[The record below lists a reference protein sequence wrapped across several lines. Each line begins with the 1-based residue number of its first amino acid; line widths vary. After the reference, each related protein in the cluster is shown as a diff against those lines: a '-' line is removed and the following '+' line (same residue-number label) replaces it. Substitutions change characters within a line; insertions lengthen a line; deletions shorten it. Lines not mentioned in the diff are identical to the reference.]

1 VEIYDQIQEAVAFIQ
16 RKFPNPIEVGM
27 ILGSGLGPMADA
39 VENPVSIPYSEIPHF
54 ATSTVRGHDG
64 KLVLGTIA
72 GKTVGVLKGR
82 LHYYEGYHMLQV
94 TFPTRI
100 LKALGASSL
109 VVTNAAGG
117 VNASLS
123 VGDIMLINDHIHMMP
138 NPLIGPNDERLGLRF
153 PPMAFGYF
161 PGYIKLA
168 HEVAKKLGIK
178 IHEGVYVGLTG
189 PSFETP
195 AEIRYFGS
203 VGGDAV
209 GMSTT
214 PEVIVA
220 NHGGMK
226 VFGMSCIT
234 NILHKGPCVDSH
246 QEVLDAANSTGPSMV
261 RLLKE
266 MLPSM

>member
-1 VEIYDQIQEAVAFIQ
+1 VETYDQIQEAVSFIQ
-16 RKFPNPIEVGM
+16 QKYPSPIEVGM
-27 ILGSGLGPMADA
+27 ILGSGLGSMADA

-54 ATSTVRGHDG
+54 ASSTVRGHDG

-72 GKTVGVLKGR
+72 GRSVAVLKGR
-82 LHYYEGYHMLQV
+82 LHFYEGYHMLQV

-100 LKALGASSL
+100 LKALGATSL

-117 VNASLS
+117 VNSKLS

-153 PPMAFGYF
+153 PPMAFGYH

-168 HEVAKKLGIK
+168 HEVAKKLDITV
-178 IHEGVYVGLTG
+178 HEGVYVGLTG

-220 NHGGMK
+220 NHAGMK

-234 NILHKGPCVDSH
+234 NILHQGPCEDSH
-246 QEVLDAANSTGPSMV
+246 QEVLDAANGTGPSMV